1 MKTPEFKIA
10 FVPIDNRPITYLLT
24 EQITSINNNLK
35 LFMPKRELLGG
46 LVDVSSIDAILDWLK
61 NLEAVNLIVLS
72 LDTIAYGG
80 LVSSRRCTETYDEI
94 KSRILKLKEILKI
107 KKKENPNL
115 KIYATSSI
123 MRISNNNINEEEKE
137 YWNKWGKRIFSYSYY
152 QHKSRVLKEYNC
164 VYNIIP
170 NEILEDYLDTRKRNF
185 DINKFYLELLK
196 EEIFNYLVFSKDD
209 TGEFGLNV
217 EEANILDE
225 LIKKEN
231 LPAIIKT
238 GADEIPLGLLLRGIL
253 DDKKVKIDVIYS
265 HPESKN
271 LISRYEDISIEK
283 CVLAQINLGVK
294 NAEITN
300 INPDV
305 TLFVNNF
312 QNLQGELVFLD
323 SINEFKGE
331 LPKFE
336 TPYIIA
342 DVSNANGAD
351 NGLIKEIL
359 KQDLSENFLSYSGYN
374 TSANTIGS
382 TLIIGLISY
391 FAKKEGVFDEAAH
404 KKLLITRL
412 LDDWGYQANVRKIIQ
427 KREDKNFIDALELNK
442 DKFKPFEDE
451 IKNFTKE
458 DFNVEYLLPWKRS
471 FEIEIEVNYG
481 NKI

>member
-24 EQITSINNNLK
+24 EQITDIDNNLK

-46 LVDVSSIDAILDWLK
+46 LVKPSNINAVLDWLQ
-61 NLEAVNLIVLS
+61 NLETVNLIVLS

-80 LVSSRRCTETYDEI
+80 LVSSRRCPETYEDI
-94 KSRILKLKEILKI
+94 KTRILKLKEILKT

-170 NEILEDYLDTRKRNF
+170 NDILEDYLDTRKRNF
-185 DINKFYLELLK
+185 EINKFYLELLK

-217 EEANILDE
+217 EEANFLED

-231 LPAIIKT
+231 LPAIVKT
-238 GADEIPLGLLLRGIL
+238 GADEIPLGLLLRGISG
-253 DDKKVKIDVIYS
+253 DKKVKIDVIFS

-300 INPDV
+300 INPDI

-323 SINEFKGE
+323 CINEFKGKI
-331 LPKFE
+331 PKFE

-342 DVSNANGAD
+342 DVSNANGSD
-351 NGLIKEIL
+351 NGLIEEIFKNGL
-359 KQDLSENFLSYSGYN
+359 NGNLLAYSGYN

-382 TLIIGLISY
+382 ALIIGLISN
-391 FAKKEGVFDEAAH
+391 FAKKEGMFNEKAH
-404 KKLLITRL
+404 KKLLITRF

-427 KREDKNFIDALELNK
+427 KREDKNFIEELELNL
-442 DKFKPFEDE
+442 DKFKSFEDK

-458 DFNVEYLLPWKRS
+458 DFNVKYILPWKRS
-471 FEIEIEVNYG
+471 FEIEIEVDYG
-481 NKI
+481 N

>member
-24 EQITSINNNLK
+24 EQITDIDNNLK

-46 LVDVSSIDAILDWLK
+46 LIKPSNINAVLDWLQ
-61 NLEAVNLIVLS
+61 NLETVNLIVLS

-80 LVSSRRCTETYDEI
+80 LVSSRRCPETYEDI
-94 KSRILKLKEILKI
+94 KTRILKLKEILKT

-170 NEILEDYLDTRKRNF
+170 NDILEDYLDTRKRNF
-185 DINKFYLELLK
+185 EINKFYLELLK

-217 EEANILDE
+217 EEANFLED

-231 LPAIIKT
+231 LPAIVKT
-238 GADEIPLGLLLRGIL
+238 GADEIPLGLLLRGISG
-253 DDKKVKIDVIYS
+253 DKKVKIDVIFS

-300 INPDV
+300 INPDI

-323 SINEFKGE
+323 SINEFKGKI
-331 LPKFE
+331 PKFE
-336 TPYIIA
+336 TSYIIA
-342 DVSNANGAD
+342 DVSNANGSD
-351 NGLIKEIL
+351 NGLIEEIFKNGL
-359 KQDLSENFLSYSGYN
+359 NGNLLAYSGYN

-382 TLIIGLISY
+382 ALIIGLISY
-391 FAKKEGVFDEAAH
+391 FAKKEGMFNEKAH
-404 KKLLITRL
+404 KKLLITRF
-412 LDDWGYQANVRKIIQ
+412 LDDWGYQ
-427 KREDKNFIDALELNK
+427 ETF
-442 DKFKPFEDE
+442 
-451 IKNFTKE
+451 
-458 DFNVEYLLPWKRS
+458 
-471 FEIEIEVNYG
+471 
-481 NKI
+481 

>member
-24 EQITSINNNLK
+24 EQITDIDNNLK

-46 LVDVSSIDAILDWLK
+46 LIKPSNINAVLDWLQ
-61 NLEAVNLIVLS
+61 NLETVNLIVLS

-80 LVSSRRCTETYDEI
+80 LVSSRRCQETYEEI
-94 KSRILKLKEILKI
+94 KTRILKLKEILKT

-170 NEILEDYLDTRKRNF
+170 NDILEDYLDTRKRNF
-185 DINKFYLELLK
+185 EINKFYLELLK

-217 EEANILDE
+217 EEANILDD

-231 LPAIIKT
+231 LPAIVKT
-238 GADEIPLGLLLRGIL
+238 GADEIPLGLLLRGISG
-253 DDKKVKIDVIYS
+253 DKKVKIDVIFS

-300 INPDV
+300 INPDI

-323 SINEFKGE
+323 CINEFKGKI
-331 LPKFE
+331 PKFE

-342 DVSNANGAD
+342 DVSNANGSD
-351 NGLIKEIL
+351 NGLIEEIFKNGL
-359 KQDLSENFLSYSGYN
+359 NGNLLAYSGYN

-382 TLIIGLISY
+382 ALITGLISY
-391 FAKKEGVFDEAAH
+391 FAKKEGMFNEKAH
-404 KKLLITRL
+404 KKLLITRF

-427 KREDKNFIDALELNK
+427 KREDKNFVEELELNL
-442 DKFKPFEDE
+442 DKFKPFEDK

-458 DFNVEYLLPWKRS
+458 DFNVKYILPWKRS
-471 FEIEIEVNYG
+471 FEIEIEVDYG
-481 NKI
+481 N